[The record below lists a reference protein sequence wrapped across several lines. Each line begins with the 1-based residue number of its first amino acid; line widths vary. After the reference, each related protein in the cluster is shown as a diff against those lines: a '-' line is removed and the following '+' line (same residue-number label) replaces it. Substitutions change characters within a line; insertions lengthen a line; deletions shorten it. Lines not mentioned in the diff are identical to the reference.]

1 MNPKG
6 ETLEC
11 VCGCGRMVLRCAGK
25 SAQNAGRY
33 YLKCPVNGKHPG
45 SFKWYDEVASDT
57 MQRSWNLKT
66 ERGKRAEDVPG
77 ADSRSEPKTSALMT
91 SQEVDTIRTLAQKTN
106 VLILFTGLVL
116 VMVLVMIGKIV

>member
-6 ETLEC
+6 ETPEC
-11 VCGCGRMVLRCAGK
+11 VCGYGRMVLRCAGK

-57 MQRSWNLKT
+57 MHRSWNLQT
-66 ERGKRAEDVPG
+66 ERGKRAEDVPE
-77 ADSRSEPKTSALMT
+77 SEPM
-91 SQEVDTIRTLAQKTN
+91 
-106 VLILFTGLVL
+106 
-116 VMVLVMIGKIV
+116 